1 MGQAGRIDLVCSER
15 TFVQSA
21 ETTINYS
28 DSVSIADHT
37 ARPLPGIS
45 LGGGMLGRVTSRS
58 VTLGA
63 DSILKCKRPPYSSLR
78 HESIPLLC
86 VCK

>member
-37 ARPLPGIS
+37 ARPLPRIS
-45 LGGGMLGRVTSRS
+45 LGGGEDAWQG
-58 VTLGA
+58 
-63 DSILKCKRPPYSSLR
+63 DI
-78 HESIPLLC
+78 
-86 VCK
+86 